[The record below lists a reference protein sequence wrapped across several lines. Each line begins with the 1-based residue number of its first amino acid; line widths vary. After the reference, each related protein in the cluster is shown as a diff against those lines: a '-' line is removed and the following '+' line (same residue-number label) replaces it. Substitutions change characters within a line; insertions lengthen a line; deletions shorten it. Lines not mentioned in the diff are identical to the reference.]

1 MKQLL
6 SQIKI
11 EVNKNLFLKDP
22 ESSDLGKRIVQ
33 NSILLIDEIGFE
45 QFTFKKLGKEI
56 GSNESSVYRYFE
68 NKHKLLLYLASWY
81 WGWKEYQLVF
91 STANISEPQV
101 KLQKAV
107 QVLTRQVEKDS
118 FVSHVDEVTLNK
130 VVVNEFSKSYLTKE
144 VEKENKEGFFAV
156 YNRLVLRLKDLI
168 QEVDPDY
175 QYPSSLASTILEG
188 SLHQHF
194 LKEHFS
200 ALTECN
206 AKVSP
211 SEYFVHMVNN
221 ILTPKKNG

>member
-33 NSILLIDEIGFE
+33 NSILLIDNIGFE
-45 QFTFKKLGKEI
+45 QFTFKKLGREI
-56 GSNESSVYRYFE
+56 NSNESSVYRYFE

-91 STANISEPQV
+91 STANIPDPQI
-101 KLQKAV
+101 KLEKAV
-107 QVLTRQVEKDS
+107 HVLTRQVEKDS
-118 FVSHVDEVTLNK
+118 IVSHVDEVVLNR

-168 QEVDPDY
+168 KEVDPDY
-175 QYPSSLASTILEG
+175 AYPSSLASTILEG

-194 LKEHFS
+194 LKEHFPV
-200 ALTECN
+200 LTECN
-206 AKVSP
+206 SSISP
-211 SEYFVHMVNN
+211 SEYFIHMINRV
-221 ILTPKKNG
+221 LKSDKNA

>member
-91 STANISEPQV
+91 STANINNPRE
-101 KLQKAV
+101 KLEKAV
-107 QVLTRQVEKDS
+107 QVLTRQVEKDA
-118 FVSHVDEVTLNK
+118 FVSHVDEVVLNR

-144 VEKENKEGFFAV
+144 VDRENKEGFFAV
-156 YNRLVLRLKDLI
+156 YNRLILRLKEMIIDLD
-168 QEVDPDY
+168 EDY
-175 QYPSSLASTILEG
+175 PYPASLASTILEG
-188 SLHQHF
+188 SLHQYF
-194 LKEHFS
+194 LKEHFP

-206 AKVSP
+206 ENSLP
-211 SEYFVHMVNN
+211 SEYFTHLVLN
-221 ILTPKKNG
+221 ILNYHKNG

>member
-118 FVSHVDEVTLNK
+118 FVSHVDEVALNR

-168 QEVDPDY
+168 LEVDPDY